1 MKMTKDEA
9 QGITQ
14 TMRELEREYIKAQD
28 EETKSMYLGW
38 IKSIE
43 SLYAEAQKILAHY
56 YK

>member
-43 SLYAEAQKILAHY
+43 SLYAEAQKVLARY